1 MARKKKEEAP
11 VEAIK
16 INIERKSNSWTDKNN
31 ALQAEKYGGKEK

>member
-11 VEAIK
+11 VQEIK
-16 INIERKSNSWTDKNN
+16 VKGNSWTDKNN